1 MSVLHAIR
9 WARTVPVVRRADG
22 RPDSTAH
29 HVLLALATFADK
41 AGRARP
47 SLATLADACTYT
59 PRATNDALKRL
70 CAVGLVKSD
79 GEYGANGV
87 TVWVLV
93 LGLSRNEVDEA
104 ALEGRREQA
113 RTAHVERQRRY
124 RDKQRVTPSDSVTRD
139 ATGERHVTPS
149 ESVTDESVT
158 PSHDARD
165 AMGQRHVTLWDDAR
179 DASMSVTSPGPGF
192 RSTNEV
198 PTEVPGRKT
207 LSPAAKRDR
216 ASEYTPAFEKFWS
229 RYERK
234 GAKRKA
240 FGEWQRALKRDASPD
255 QILAAIPAYFASRP
269 DARFRKD
276 AERWLA
282 GDCWESE
289 HVAAT
294 PSGHQTYRNPNDQSV
309 YDAPIA

>member
-1 MSVLHAIR
+1 
-9 WARTVPVVRRADG
+9 
-22 RPDSTAH
+22 
-29 HVLLALATFADK
+29 VLLALATFADK

-104 ALEGRREQA
+104 VLDGRRDRA
-113 RTAHVERQRRY
+113 RVAHVERQRRY
-124 RDKQRVTPSDSVTRD
+124 RDKRRVTPSDSVTRD
-139 ATGERHVTPS
+139 ATGERHVTPL

-179 DASMSVTSPGPGF
+179 DASMSVTSPGPGL

-198 PTEVPGRKT
+198 PTEVPGRT
-207 LSPAAKRDR
+207 TTSPAAKR
-216 ASEYTPAFEKFWS
+216 
-229 RYERK
+229 EREIK
-234 GAKRKA
+234 
-240 FGEWQRALKRDASPD
+240 P
-255 QILAAIPAYFASRP
+255 LAPRP
-269 DARFRKD
+269 DVDELCQRLAGWLVRNGCKTPTVGKAWHDAARLLLDEDHRELAKALALVDWCQQDAFWRTNIQSMAKFRKQYD
-276 AERWLA
+276 QLRLRANAE
-282 GDCWESE
+282 WEQRSSQ
-289 HVAAT
+289 HGYK
-294 PSGHQTYRNPNDQSV
+294 PFQNPTDDPADYEKGWTS
-309 YDAPIA
+309 